1 MYSLS
6 LQLRNKA
13 KDYFS
18 RRFGRVVSDE
28 EVEQYLINLTHL
40 YDLFNGKE

>member
-6 LQLRNKA
+6 LQLRTKA
-13 KDYFS
+13 RDYFS
-18 RRFGRVVSDE
+18 RRFGSAVSDE

-40 YDLFNGKE
+40 YDLFNSKD